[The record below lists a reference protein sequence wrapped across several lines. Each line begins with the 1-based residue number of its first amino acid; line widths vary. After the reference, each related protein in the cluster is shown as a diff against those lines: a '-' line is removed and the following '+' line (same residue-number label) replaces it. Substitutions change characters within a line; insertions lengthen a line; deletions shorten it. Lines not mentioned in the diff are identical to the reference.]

1 LGLAIVRHLVEM
13 HGGTVRANNH
23 ERHHGAVFTIELPRL
38 GVADEVGPQLN
49 RHTVQKAVWLDE
61 APSLDGL
68 RILVVDDERDTRD
81 LLKEVLER
89 CGAKVITCASAREG
103 LSTVRR
109 EHPDVLVADIEMPG
123 ESGYELIRELR
134 ALPPEDGGRTPAA
147 ALTAYAGAQDR
158 MRALNA
164 GFEFHVPK
172 PVQPAELAAVV
183 ATLARAGS
191 ARKSPS

>member
-1 LGLAIVRHLVEM
+1 
-13 HGGTVRANNH
+13 
-23 ERHHGAVFTIELPRL
+23 
-38 GVADEVGPQLN
+38 
-49 RHTVQKAVWLDE
+49 
-61 APSLDGL
+61 
-68 RILVVDDERDTRD
+68 
-81 LLKEVLER
+81 
-89 CGAKVITCASAREG
+89 
-103 LSTVRR
+103 
-109 EHPDVLVADIEMPG
+109 LVADIEMPG

-147 ALTAYAGAQDR
+147 ALTAYAGAKDR

-164 GFEFHVPK
+164 GFEIHVPK